1 MTTDNKQKVISRKFK
16 AAFERS
22 ALTVENFTSKELAL
36 AEKYFYSDE
45 AIYQGKELF
54 SFYDS
59 ELEREESD
67 NSDVVW
73 IHREE
78 WNFARGGLHYGIIDS
93 YSLYSK
99 NGEDYVLFRILYSP
113 GIIKLIRFQ
122 LTDNNP
128 IACAIIDYFGH
139 VVNLKELPGNYI
151 NFYVSNKY
159 DNKGDIYSTIVS
171 FDFISDEEY
180 DFVEQMYKKIS
191 KIICDVADE
200 A

>member
-1 MTTDNKQKVISRKFK
+1 MTTDNKQKVISRKLK

-22 ALTVENFTSKELAL
+22 DLTVENFTSKELAL

-67 NSDVVW
+67 NGDVVW

-78 WNFARGGLHYGIIDS
+78 WNFVRGGLHYGIIYS

-128 IACAIIDYFGH
+128 IACAIIDYFGN
-139 VVNLKELPGNYI
+139 VVNLKELPGNYV
-151 NFYVSNKY
+151 NFYVSNKC

-180 DFVEQMYKKIS
+180 DFIEKMYKKIS
-191 KIICDVADE
+191 KII
-200 A
+200 